1 MILQNFYRCIRFLCG
16 LLLITSAVRLD
27 AAQQTVS
34 AAAASTG
41 FVEVDGGKLYYE
53 EGGQGRQTIV
63 LIHDGVVNSAVWN
76 EIWPEFCQHFHTV
89 RYDRRGF
96 GKSPAATSWYSEID
110 DLAAVLHHLH
120 VGRASLV
127 GSSHGGQLAIDF
139 TLARPESVQELVL
152 VGPVLSGMPYTQHF
166 LDRGKD
172 AFALLQKNDVKG
184 AIAEWSKD
192 KYLIGSQ
199 NEAARRKLLDL
210 LTASPQD
217 MTHEANDMIMTP
229 KPAIGRLG
237 EIKAPT
243 LIITGAADI
252 PDVQAHAGAIEAGIP
267 SARRVVMEG
276 VGHIL
281 YLEKPA
287 EFARLAINFLE
298 ANQLSE
304 PRQELR
310 SQGD

>member
-1 MILQNFYRCIRFLCG
+1 MLIASASRLQGAPQNA
-16 LLLITSAVRLD
+16 SA
-27 AAQQTVS
+27 S
-34 AAAASTG
+34 PAAAG
-41 FVEVDGGKLYYE
+41 FIEVDGGKLYYE
-53 EGGQGRQTIV
+53 EGGQGRQAVV

-76 EIWPEFCQHFHTV
+76 EIWPQFCQHFHTV

-110 DLAAVLHHLH
+110 DLAAVLHYLHL
-120 VGRASLV
+120 GRVSLV

-139 TLARPESVQELVL
+139 ALAHPEVVQELVL
-152 VGPVLSGMPYTQHF
+152 IGPVLSGMPYTEHF

-184 AIAEWSKD
+184 AIAEWAKD
-192 KYLIGSQ
+192 KYLIAPQ
-199 NEAARRKLLDL
+199 NDAARRKLLDL

-217 MTHEANDMIMTP
+217 MTHEAGDMIMAP
-229 KPAIGRLG
+229 KPAIGRLSG
-237 EIKAPT
+237 IKAPT
-243 LIITGAADI
+243 LIIAGAGDI
-252 PDVQAHAGAIEAGIP
+252 PDVHAHAGAIEAGIP
-267 SARRVVMEG
+267 SAHRLVMEG

-287 EFARLAINFLE
+287 EFSRLAINFLE
-298 ANQLSE
+298 INQSTE
-304 PRQELR
+304 PHQEMK

>member
-1 MILQNFYRCIRFLCG
+1 MHINACHRLLSY
-16 LLLITSAVRLD
+16 LLLVLPAVSLCS
-27 AAQQTVS
+27 AQQP
-34 AAAASTG
+34 AASPGSVSSG

-53 EGGQGRQTIV
+53 ESGQGRQTVV

-76 EIWPEFCQHFHTV
+76 DVWPELCKHFHTI

-96 GKSPAATSWYSEID
+96 GKSPAATYWYSETD
-110 DLAAVLHHLH
+110 DLAALLHHLE
-120 VGRASLV
+120 VGHASLV
-127 GSSHGGQLAIDF
+127 GSSHGAQLAIDF
-139 TLARPESVQELVL
+139 TLAHPEIVQELVL
-152 VGPVLSGMPYTQHF
+152 VGPVLNGMPYTQHF
-166 LDRGKD
+166 LDRGKS
-172 AFALLQKNDVKG
+172 AFALLQKDDVKG

-192 KYLIGSQ
+192 KYLIGPQ
-199 NEAARRKLLDL
+199 NDVARKKLLTL

-252 PDVQAHAGAIEAGIP
+252 PDVHAHAGAIEAGIP
-267 SARRVVMEG
+267 NARRVVLEG
-276 VGHIL
+276 AGHIL

-298 ANQLSE
+298 ANQLIE
-304 PRQELR
+304 PRQEMRNL
-310 SQGD
+310 GD